1 MNAFKGMLFGA
12 LLCLPV
18 LGMAQDS
25 GSSPQAASSMASA
38 SETPRT
44 SVRPVFDLRNT
55 RVQSVI
61 RANARAASAP
71 SQAQTGQNLPADTTP
86 AASAIEQQGIA
97 FRAPRRMHHMDCGLS
112 DCVAYNADGD
122 ALFTVPREQ
131 YVGTHA
137 NNAADEWLSCQSGND
152 LLTTSER
159 YDKCRGVGIG
169 LPLQFHD
176 VIVKLPLIH

>member
-1 MNAFKGMLFGA
+1 MKARTWLLFGT
-12 LLCLPV
+12 LLCLPL

-25 GSSPQAASSMASA
+25 QPLPAKAAIAPTPATTAPPSKQPQ
-38 SETPRT
+38 
-44 SVRPVFDLRNT
+44 FDFRNT

-71 SQAQTGQNLPADTTP
+71 SQMQTERNLPADPTP
-86 AASAIEQQGIA
+86 TSAIGQQVLA

-131 YVGTHA
+131 YVGTNA

-152 LLTTSER
+152 LLTTFQR

-176 VIVKLPLIH
+176 VIVNLPLIH